1 MNKKALLIVAV
12 IVGIIVTI
20 YLSFR
25 SWLKKVEYGVA
36 NGVRLKK
43 ISARNIIVYLPIY
56 FYNPSTLN
64 IIVSNLNLKVFM
76 DNYFVTNITSSGN
89 YQLRSK
95 EYSTYPIDINIAPGD
110 LLKILSEKGQVIND
124 PDWLKSVNVNVQG
137 TATFDLGFIRIPNVP
152 INFSDSLKYY
162 VE

>member
-1 MNKKALLIVAV
+1 MKKRTLIILAV

-25 SWLKKVEYGVA
+25 SWIQKVQYGVDK
-36 NGVRLKK
+36 GVKLKK
-43 ISARNIIVYLPIY
+43 ISVRNIIVYLPIY
-56 FYNPSTLN
+56 FYNPSSLN
-64 IIVSNLNLKVFM
+64 IVVSNLDLKVFM
-76 DNYFVTNITSSGN
+76 DNYFVTNITSRGN
-89 YQLRSK
+89 YELRSK
-95 EYSTYPIDINIAPGD
+95 QYSTYPIDINIAPGD
-110 LLKILSEKGQVIND
+110 LLKILSEKGQVIDD
-124 PDWLKSVNVNVQG
+124 PDWLKDVNVNVQG